1 MIVTETIESIL
12 GQIPAKPDPNKPA
25 VFKEDPIA
33 LSCASYRRA
42 AETGMTVRFQDLNQ
56 CIAQPQD
63 RDMAKQVRQ
72 YYQNKIAVKTLTSPQ
87 PLTPFYHD
95 LYEMLLGQVE
105 LQQRHI
111 GMIHRLPYFYVED
124 QNREQLKQLIKDKSL
139 TPDWIGNAMLLA
151 NGNAISLAG
160 KETHALTPVMKIFR
174 SRRGSESQEY
184 WFQNH
189 VGQPV
194 MWSVLNGNALR
205 SVVDSLF
212 MRSQI
217 SVSAYFHTGQVAGQ
231 DFYHYYM
238 SDVAVESIS

>member
-1 MIVTETIESIL
+1 LGDVTPNT
-12 GQIPAKPDPNKPA
+12 DPNKPA

-42 AETGMTVRFQDLNQ
+42 VETEMAVRFLDLDQ
-56 CIAQPQD
+56 CIVHLQD
-63 RDMAKQVRQ
+63 YEMADQVRQ
-72 YYQNKIAVKTLTSPQ
+72 YYRNKIGVKALTSQQ

-95 LYEMLLGQVE
+95 LYEMLLGDVE

-124 QNREQLKQLIKDKSL
+124 QNREQLKQLIKDRSL
-139 TPDWIGNAMLLA
+139 KEDWIGNAMK
-151 NGNAISLAG
+151 NIGS
-160 KETHALTPVMKIFR
+160 KETHTLTPLMKIFR
-174 SRRGSESQEY
+174 SRRGSETQEY

-194 MWSVLNGNALR
+194 MWSVLNGNPLR

-212 MRSQI
+212 VRSQVT
-217 SVSAYFHTGQVAGQ
+217 VSAYFRTGQVRGQ

-238 SDVAVESIS
+238 SDVAVERIA

>member
-1 MIVTETIESIL
+1 MSMTFETFERVL
-12 GQIPAKPDPNKPA
+12 GEIPPKTDPHKPA
-25 VFKEDPIA
+25 VFKEDPIV

-42 AETGMTVRFQDLNQ
+42 IETEMAVRFQDLNQ
-56 CIAQPQD
+56 FTPQSQD
-63 RDMAKQVRQ
+63 YDMAKQVRQ
-72 YYQNKIAVKTLTSPQ
+72 YYRNKIAVKTLTSPQ

-95 LYEMLLGQVE
+95 LYEMLLGEVE

-124 QNREQLKQLIKDKSL
+124 QYREQLTQLIKDKSL
-139 TPDWIGNAMLLA
+139 TSDWIGNAVQQF
-151 NGNAISLAG
+151 AI
-160 KETHALTPVMKIFR
+160 KEKHTLTPLMKIFR
-174 SRRGSESQEY
+174 SRKGSEAHEY

-194 MWSVLNGNALR
+194 MWSVLNGNTLR

-212 MRSQI
+212 VRSQI
-217 SVSAYFHTGQVAGQ
+217 TVSAYFHVGQVRGQ

>member
-1 MIVTETIESIL
+1 MIVTETLESIL
-12 GQIPAKPDPNKPA
+12 GDVTPNTDPNKPA

-42 AETGMTVRFQDLNQ
+42 VETEMAVRFLDLDQ
-56 CIAQPQD
+56 CIVHLQD
-63 RDMAKQVRQ
+63 YEMADQVRQ
-72 YYQNKIAVKTLTSPQ
+72 YYRNKIGVKALTSQQ

-95 LYEMLLGQVE
+95 LYEMLLGDVE

-124 QNREQLKQLIKDKSL
+124 QNREQLKQLIKDRSL
-139 TPDWIGNAMLLA
+139 KEDWIGNAMK
-151 NGNAISLAG
+151 NIGS
-160 KETHALTPVMKIFR
+160 KETHTLTPLMKIFR
-174 SRRGSESQEY
+174 SRRGSETQEY

-194 MWSVLNGNALR
+194 MWSVLNGNPLR

-212 MRSQI
+212 VRSQVT
-217 SVSAYFHTGQVAGQ
+217 VSAYFRTGQVRGQ

-238 SDVAVESIS
+238 SDVAVERIA

>member
-12 GQIPAKPDPNKPA
+12 GDVSPKTDPSKPA

-42 AETGMTVRFQDLNQ
+42 IETEMAVRFLDLNQ
-56 CIAQPQD
+56 CIAHLQD
-63 RDMAKQVRQ
+63 YEMADQVRQ
-72 YYQNKIAVKTLTSPQ
+72 YYRNKIAIKTLTSQQ

-95 LYEMLLGQVE
+95 LYEMLLGDVE

-124 QNREQLKQLIKDKSL
+124 QNREQLKQLIKDRSL
-139 TPDWIGNAMLLA
+139 TSDFIGNAM
-151 NGNAISLAG
+151 SKFAG
-160 KETHALTPVMKIFR
+160 KETHTLTPLMKIFR
-174 SRRGSESQEY
+174 SRRGSETQEY

-194 MWSVLNGNALR
+194 MWSVLNGNPLR

-212 MRSQI
+212 VRSQI
-217 SVSAYFHTGQVAGQ
+217 TVSAYFRTGQVRGQ

-238 SDVAVESIS
+238 TDVAVEGIA

>member
-1 MIVTETIESIL
+1 MTATVTVTEMFGDWL
-12 GQIPAKPDPNKPA
+12 GDVQPKTDPTKPA
-25 VFKEDPIA
+25 VFKDDPIA

-42 AETGMTVRFQDLNQ
+42 IETEMAVRFLDLNQ
-56 CIAQPQD
+56 CIAHLQD
-63 RDMAKQVRQ
+63 YEMADQVRQ
-72 YYQNKIAVKTLTSPQ
+72 YYRNKIAIKTLTSPQ

-95 LYEMLLGQVE
+95 LYEMLLGDVE

-124 QNREQLKQLIKDKSL
+124 QDRERLKQLIKDKSL
-139 TPDWIGNAMLLA
+139 KEDWIGNAMK
-151 NGNAISLAG
+151 NIGG
-160 KETHALTPVMKIFR
+160 KETHALTPLMKIFR
-174 SRRGSESQEY
+174 SRRGSEAQEY

-194 MWSVLNGNALR
+194 MWSVLNGNPLR

-212 MRSQI
+212 VRSQI
-217 SVSAYFHTGQVAGQ
+217 TVSAYFRTGQVAGQ

-238 SDVAVESIS
+238 TDVAVEGIA

>member
-1 MIVTETIESIL
+1 MIVTETLESIL
-12 GQIPAKPDPNKPA
+12 GDVTPNTDPNKPA

-42 AETGMTVRFQDLNQ
+42 VETEMAVRFLDLDQ
-56 CIAQPQD
+56 CIVHLQHYE
-63 RDMAKQVRQ
+63 MADQVRQ
-72 YYQNKIAVKTLTSPQ
+72 YYRNKIGVKALTSQQ

-95 LYEMLLGQVE
+95 LYEMLLGDVE

-124 QNREQLKQLIKDKSL
+124 QNREQLKQLIKDRSL
-139 TPDWIGNAMLLA
+139 KEDWIGNAMK
-151 NGNAISLAG
+151 NIGS
-160 KETHALTPVMKIFR
+160 KETHTLTPLMKIFR
-174 SRRGSESQEY
+174 SRRGSETQEY

-194 MWSVLNGNALR
+194 MWSVLNGNPLR

-212 MRSQI
+212 VRSQVT
-217 SVSAYFHTGQVAGQ
+217 VSAYFRTGQVRGQ

-238 SDVAVESIS
+238 SDVAVERIA

>member
-25 VFKEDPIA
+25 VFKDDPIA

-63 RDMAKQVRQ
+63 HDMAKQVRQ

-124 QNREQLKQLIKDKSL
+124 QNREQLKHLIKDKSL
-139 TPDWIGNAMLLA
+139 TSDWIGNAMLLA
-151 NGNAISLAG
+151 I

-174 SRRGSESQEY
+174 SRRGSETQEY

-194 MWSVLNGNALR
+194 LWSVLNSNALR

-212 MRSQI
+212 MRSQVT
-217 SVSAYFHTGQVAGQ
+217 VSAYFHTGQVAGQ

>member
-1 MIVTETIESIL
+1 MIVTETLDSIL
-12 GQIPAKPDPNKPA
+12 GVVTPKPDPHKPA
-25 VFKEDPIA
+25 IFKDDPIA

-42 AETGMTVRFQDLNQ
+42 METEMAVRFQDLDS
-56 CIAQPQD
+56 CVARTDD
-63 RDMAKQVRQ
+63 REMANQVRQ
-72 YYQNKIAVKTLTSPQ
+72 YYRNKIALKTLTSPQ

-95 LYEMLLGQVE
+95 LYEMLLGDVE

-124 QNREQLKQLIKDKSL
+124 QDRERLKQLIKDKSL
-139 TPDWIGNAMLLA
+139 KEDWIGNAMM
-151 NGNAISLAG
+151 NIGG
-160 KETHALTPVMKIFR
+160 KETHALNPLMKIFR
-174 SRRGSESQEY
+174 SRRGSEAQEY

-194 MWSVLNGNALR
+194 MWSVLNGNPLR

-212 MRSQI
+212 VRSQI
-217 SVSAYFHTGQVAGQ
+217 TVSAYFRTGQVHGQ

-238 SDVAVESIS
+238 TDVAVEGIA

>member
-12 GQIPAKPDPNKPA
+12 GDVPAKPDPNKPA
-25 VFKEDPIA
+25 VFKDDPIA

-42 AETGMTVRFQDLNQ
+42 VETEMAVRFQDLNQ
-56 CIAQPQD
+56 CITQPQD
-63 RDMAKQVRQ
+63 HDMAKQVRQ

-111 GMIHRLPYFYVED
+111 GMIHRLPYFYAED

-139 TPDWIGNAMLLA
+139 TPDWIVNATLLT
-151 NGNAISLAG
+151 I
-160 KETHALTPVMKIFR
+160 KETHVLTPVMKIFR
-174 SRRGSESQEY
+174 SRRGSETQEY

-194 MWSVLNGNALR
+194 LWSVLNANALR

-217 SVSAYFHTGQVAGQ
+217 TVSAYFHTGQVAGQ